1 MSKFQRL
8 SPLGFA
14 VVGLLAGCSTLNGES
29 VPLRADPFSIER
41 GREIAQFH
49 CASCHQ
55 IQPSGASPSLMAPPF
70 HSVYISYSRLA
81 FKKAVEDASGDR
93 GHFMPGYDLNRAQV
107 DDLVAYLE
115 SVRHGAPVD

>member
-1 MSKFQRL
+1 MPKVHL
-8 SPLGFA
+8 SGLISL
-14 VVGLLAGCSTLNGES
+14 VLVGLLAACSTLNGES
-29 VPLRADPFSIER
+29 APLRADPFSIDR

-55 IQPSGASPSLMAPPF
+55 VGPSGPSPSLMAPPF

-115 SVRHGAPVD
+115 SIRHGAPVG